1 MLELEKKLNAI
12 KEVFSKK
19 QIEIREVNL
28 KKVLSGTG
36 TSADGKQFHEISAFL
51 YLISKLTMSKF
62 PHSSL
67 SS

>member
-1 MLELEKKLNAI
+1 MEILALYKRPRVFMLELEKKLNAI

-36 TSADGKQFHEISAFL
+36 TSADGKQFHE
-51 YLISKLTMSKF
+51 YLHFCI
-62 PHSSL
+62 
-67 SS
+67 